1 MVQVSLFG
9 FATDKPG
16 DLPLSLFGTAEGC
29 VTKKADVVPVCL
41 FVSLPL

>member
-1 MVQVSLFG
+1 MCHCVFAWEGDDSGKAPKG

-29 VTKKADVVPVCL
+29 VAK
-41 FVSLPL
+41 

>member
-1 MVQVSLFG
+1 LCHCVFAWEGDDSGKPIG

-29 VTKKADVVPVCL
+29 VTK
-41 FVSLPL
+41 